1 MQKMGRRCRKS
12 DCDARPDCDS
22 QSSRGK
28 PPASQTKIG
37 GETMPLA
44 QVRGVN
50 INYKVLG
57 DHGPWVAL
65 SPGGRRDISGIELLA
80 GKVAET
86 GHRVVVF
93 DRRNC
98 GASDVV
104 IDGQDSEYE
113 IWADDIHELLRQL
126 GALPAFIGG
135 RSSGCRT
142 SLLFAWCHPE
152 AVKGLLLWR
161 VTGGRFACER
171 LAEEYYGQY
180 IAAAKQGSMAK
191 VCEMEHWKERIEARP
206 QNRDALMKITPE
218 RFITVMSHWRE
229 YFLKGADLP
238 VIGASEEELKS
249 IKVPACIVPGN
260 DNTHGRQ
267 TGENLGRLLPKSEV
281 HILFPKHYDE
291 PLSPREEWD
300 EKAGEMAVLFGDFI
314 KRAAA

>member
-1 MQKMGRRCRKS
+1 
-12 DCDARPDCDS
+12 
-22 QSSRGK
+22 
-28 PPASQTKIG
+28 
-37 GETMPLA
+37 MPLTN
-44 QVRGVN
+44 VRGVN

-57 DHGPWVAL
+57 NHGPWVAL
-65 SPGGRRDISGIELLA
+65 SPGSRRDISGIELLA

-135 RSSGCRT
+135 SSSGCRT
-142 SLLFAWCHPE
+142 SLLFALRHPD
-152 AVKGLLLWR
+152 ATRGLLLWR

-206 QNRDALMKITPE
+206 QNRDALMKITPQ

-300 EKAGEMAVLFGDFI
+300 EKAGEMAVLFGDFM
-314 KRAAA
+314 KGAAA

>member
-1 MQKMGRRCRKS
+1 
-12 DCDARPDCDS
+12 
-22 QSSRGK
+22 
-28 PPASQTKIG
+28 
-37 GETMPLA
+37 MPLA

-50 INYKVLG
+50 MNYKVLG

-80 GKVAET
+80 RKVAET

-104 IDGQDSEYE
+104 IDGEDSEYE

-135 RSSGCRT
+135 SSSGCRT
-142 SLLFAWCHPE
+142 SLLFALRHPE

-180 IAAAKQGSMAK
+180 IAAAKQGGMAK

-206 QNRDALMKITPE
+206 QNHDALMKMTPE
-218 RFITVMSHWRE
+218 RFITVMTHWRE

-238 VIGASEEELKS
+238 VIGASEKDLKS
-249 IKVPACIVPGN
+249 IKLPACIVPGN
-260 DNTHGRQ
+260 DKTHGRQ
-267 TGENLGRLLPKSEV
+267 TGENLGHLLPKGEV

-300 EKAGEMAVLFGDFI
+300 EKAGEMAALFGDFI